1 MNQRVAAQTVCF
13 LAPSPTLRSR
23 LGPPQRGVCPFL
35 ALCVLAMSRGFSTA
49 ATSGRPRVGGVGGVL
64 SEDGISLWA
73 MAYSHSTFWGSLGD
87 RETHTG
93 TIFPAPIVEF
103 LAGTRAHT
111 PTSGDLSPRY
121 SAEMLLRIRSGRT
134 WPWRSRECSTR
145 RIRHEA
151 RGIIG
156 PSVMPRTVI
165 PAIARARAALAYALG
180 RRESSLTQAAGRAS

>member
-1 MNQRVAAQTVCF
+1 
-13 LAPSPTLRSR
+13 
-23 LGPPQRGVCPFL
+23 
-35 ALCVLAMSRGFSTA
+35 
-49 ATSGRPRVGGVGGVL
+49 VGGVL

-121 SAEMLLRIRSGRT
+121 SAEMLCGYDLAGHGHGGPANVLPAVSGMK
-134 WPWRSRECSTR
+134 
-145 RIRHEA
+145 
-151 RGIIG
+151 RGVS
-156 PSVMPRTVI
+156 SVLP
-165 PAIARARAALAYALG
+165 
-180 RRESSLTQAAGRAS
+180 